1 MTLVRAR
8 TEVNMVLFEEP
19 EEAPRVEVLAPGAIV
34 WRGGAR
40 KFDEALLAA
49 VTEVTAQAPWRHL
62 ITPGGFRMSVSM
74 TSCGAAGWVSD
85 RRGYRYDPIDPDSGK
100 PWPAMPPVFGE
111 LAAIAAEQAGFT
123 GFDPDVCLINRYIPG
138 ARLTLH
144 QDRDERDGRAP
155 IVSVSLGLPAV
166 FQFGGPKRSDP
177 TRRIPLVH
185 GDVAVWGGP
194 ARFFHHGVLPLKPGC
209 HPLTGEQRINLT
221 FRRAR

>member
-1 MTLVRAR
+1 MTPVQSR
-8 TEVNMVLFEEP
+8 TGNTLALFDDAA
-19 EEAPRVEVLAPGAIV
+19 EAPRAEPLAPGAIV

-40 KFDEALLAA
+40 AFDQVLLAA
-49 VTEVTAQAPWRHL
+49 VAEVTSQAPWRHL
-62 ITPGGFRMSVSM
+62 ITPGGFRMSVAM
-74 TSCGAAGWVSD
+74 TSCGDAGWGSD

-100 PWPAMPPVFGE
+100 PWPPMPEVFRE
-111 LAAIAAEQAGFT
+111 LAALAATQAGFNQ
-123 GFDPDVCLINRYIPG
+123 FDPDVCLINRYVPG

-144 QDRDERDGRAP
+144 QDRDERDGLAP

-177 TRRIPLVH
+177 TRRVPLVH